1 MLKYLKILNFAVV
14 DRLSVN
20 FKPGLNVLTG
30 ETGSGKSV
38 IVDAFSLLVGVRSSP
53 TQIRTG
59 ETMASIEGIFQI
71 DASRGQNIEGVLE
84 ELGINKKRSE
94 LAVRREIYAAGR
106 NRIFINDQ
114 SSTISALKR
123 LQPFLTD
130 IYGQGEQRALL
141 TASSHRELLDYFGEC
156 MVLKNK
162 LRQIFSRLKLIE
174 RELNELVGDS
184 VERSRTSDYYQHQLA
199 ELEAINPKVGED
211 DELLTER
218 KILAN
223 AEKIK
228 DLCSL
233 AYQDLYE
240 NDESILARL
249 ALIKRHLE
257 GISEYIENAGV
268 TLDSL
273 ESGMA
278 SLTDV
283 AETLRR
289 YAVGIEY
296 SPGRLAEVE
305 SRLAELE
312 KLKRK
317 YGRDLKGILELKD
330 EVSRAVSGVENLTER
345 MNVLKKEADTLRHEY
360 IEHARQLTAYR
371 AAAAPVLEQKV
382 MNGLSHLA
390 MGQTKFLV
398 SIETSQL
405 EDEDTEKEPSS
416 TEVSEDSGM
425 SSFFSQHGAD
435 YVEFLLST
443 NPGESPRPLSYV
455 ASGGEL
461 SRLMLTLRTINQE
474 DSMVGTVIFDEID
487 VGIGG
492 KVAEAVGRSLKKISA
507 SRQVFC
513 VTHQAQIA
521 KFADHHFLVT
531 KTVQRERTS
540 TTVTELAR
548 EERISELSRMIG
560 GDEKA
565 EKTREAAQW
574 LLENV
579 KSSTRARSKNIK

>member
-14 DRLSVN
+14 DRLEIN

-59 ETMASIEGIFQI
+59 ETMASIEGVFQI
-71 DASRGQNIEGVLE
+71 DAGRAQSIEGVFK
-84 ELGINKKRSE
+84 ELGIKKNSE
-94 LAVRREIYAAGR
+94 LVIRREIYAAGR

-114 SSTISALKR
+114 SSTIIALKK

-141 TASSHRELLDYFGEC
+141 TASSHRDLLDYFGEC
-156 MVLKNK
+156 TAIKNK
-162 LRQIFSRLKLIE
+162 ARQIFSRLKSIE
-174 RELNELVGDS
+174 RELNELVGGS
-184 VERSRTSDYYQHQLA
+184 AGRSRTVDYYQHQLA
-199 ELEAINPKVGED
+199 ELETINPKVGED
-211 DELLTER
+211 DELLAER

-249 ALIKRHLE
+249 ALIKRQLE
-257 GISEYIENAGV
+257 SVSDFIENAGA
-268 TLDSL
+268 TFDSL
-273 ESGMA
+273 TAGIA

-330 EVSRAVSGVENLTER
+330 ELSRAVSGAETLTER
-345 MNVLKKEADTLRHEY
+345 MNLLKKEADTLRHKY
-360 IEHARQLTAYR
+360 IEHARQLTAR
-371 AAAAPVLEQKV
+371 RTAAAPLLEQKV
-382 MNGLSHLA
+382 MSGLRHLA

-474 DSMVGTVIFDEID
+474 DSMVGTVVFDEID

-492 KVAEAVGRSLKKISA
+492 KVAEAVGQSLKKISTG
-507 SRQVFC
+507 RQVFC

-531 KTVQRERTS
+531 KTVQHERTS
-540 TTVTELAR
+540 TSVTELAR
-548 EERISELSRMIG
+548 EDRISELSRMIG

-565 EKTREAAQW
+565 EKTREAAKW
-574 LLENV
+574 LLDNV
-579 KSSTRARSKNIK
+579 KNSARSRSKNMK

>member
-14 DRLSVN
+14 DRLGVN

-38 IVDAFSLLVGVRSSP
+38 IVDAFSLLVGIRSSP

-59 ETMASIEGIFQI
+59 ENMA
-71 DASRGQNIEGVLE
+71 AIEGVFQIGPHGEQQINGILG
-84 ELGINKKRSE
+84 ELGVKKNSE
-94 LAVRREIYAAGR
+94 LTIRREIYAAGR

-114 SSTISALKR
+114 SSTISALKK

-141 TASSHRELLDYFGEC
+141 TASSHRDLLDYFGEC
-156 MVLKNK
+156 TVLKNK
-162 LRQIFSRLKLIE
+162 VRQIFLRLKVIE
-174 RELNELVGDS
+174 RELKELLGDS
-184 VERSRTSDYYQHQLA
+184 AERSRTADYYQHQLA
-199 ELEAINPKVGED
+199 ELEAVNPKVGED
-211 DELLTER
+211 DELLAER

-240 NDESILARL
+240 DDESILARL
-249 ALIKRHLE
+249 AHIKRHLE
-257 GISEYIENAGV
+257 GVSDFIENTGG

-273 ESGMA
+273 ASGMA

-317 YGRDLKGILELKD
+317 YGRDLRGILELKD
-330 EVSRAVSGVENLTER
+330 ELSRAVSGAENLTER
-345 MNVLKKEADTLRHEY
+345 ISFLKKEADTLRHQY
-360 IEHARQLTAYR
+360 IEHARQLTAR
-371 AAAAPVLEQKV
+371 RSAAAPLLEQKV
-382 MNGLSHLA
+382 TNGLRHLA

-398 SIETSQL
+398 SIETSHL
-405 EDEDTEKEPSS
+405 EDDEAEKEMSS
-416 TEVSEDSGM
+416 PDVLEDSGA

-443 NPGESPRPLSYV
+443 NPGESPRPLTYV

-474 DSMVGTVIFDEID
+474 DSSVGTVVFDEVD

-492 KVAEAVGRSLKKISA
+492 KVAEAVGQSLKKISA
-507 SRQVFC
+507 GRQVFC

-540 TTVTELAR
+540 TTVAELTR

-560 GDEKA
+560 GDETA

-574 LLENV
+574 MLENV
-579 KSSTRARSKNIK
+579 KNSARARSKNIK

>member
-14 DRLSVN
+14 DQLSIS

-59 ETMASIEGIFQI
+59 ENVASIEGVFRI
-71 DASRGQNIEGVLE
+71 DASQEQLQGVFK
-84 ELGINKKRSE
+84 ELGIKKNSE
-94 LAVRREIYAAGR
+94 LVIRREIYAAGR
-106 NRIFINDQ
+106 NRVFINDQ
-114 SSTISALKR
+114 SSTINALKK

-141 TASSHRELLDYFGEC
+141 TAGSHRDLLDYFGDC
-156 MVLKNK
+156 TVIKNEV
-162 LRQIFSRLKLIE
+162 RQTFSRLKLIE
-174 RELNELVGDS
+174 KELRELTVDR
-184 VERSRTSDYYQHQLA
+184 VERSRTTEYYQHQLA
-199 ELEAINPKVGED
+199 ELENINPKVGED
-211 DELLTER
+211 DELLAER
-218 KILAN
+218 KVLAN
-223 AEKIK
+223 AERIK
-228 DLCSL
+228 ELSSL

-240 NDESILARL
+240 SDESILSRL
-249 ALIKRHLE
+249 ALIKRRLE
-257 GISEYIENAGV
+257 GISEYIEHAGE
-268 TLDSL
+268 TL
-273 ESGMA
+273 ESLTSGIA
-278 SLTDV
+278 SLTDL
-283 AETLRR
+283 AEALRR
-289 YAVGIEY
+289 YAVGIDY

-317 YGRDLKGILELKD
+317 YGKDLKGILELKD
-330 EVSRAVSGVENLTER
+330 ELSRAILGTENLTGR
-345 MNVLKKEADTLRHEY
+345 LNLLKKEADTLRHTYFER
-360 IEHARQLTAYR
+360 AKQLTACR
-371 AAAAPVLEQKV
+371 TSAAPLLEHKV
-382 MNGLSHLA
+382 KNGLRHLA

-398 SIETSQL
+398 SIETSHP
-405 EDEDTEKEPSS
+405 EDEDAETELSS
-416 TEVSEDSGM
+416 TEVSEDSGA
-425 SSFFSQHGAD
+425 SPFFSQHGAD

-443 NPGESPRPLSYV
+443 NPGESPRPLTYV

-474 DSMVGTVIFDEID
+474 DSMVGTVVFDEID

-492 KVAEAVGRSLKKISA
+492 KVAEAVGQSLKKISA
-507 SRQVFC
+507 GKQVFC

-521 KFADHHFLVT
+521 KFADHHFRVT
-531 KTVQRERTS
+531 KTVQGKRTT
-540 TTVTELAR
+540 TTVTELGR
-548 EERISELSRMIG
+548 EERVSELSRMIG

-579 KSSTRARSKNIK
+579 KPSARARSKNIK

>member
-1 MLKYLKILNFAVV
+1 MLKYLKINNFAVV

-59 ETMASIEGIFQI
+59 ENVASIEGVFQI
-71 DASRGQNIEGVLE
+71 AASREKYIEGVLK
-84 ELGINKKRSE
+84 ELDIKKNSE
-94 LAVRREIYAAGR
+94 LVIRREIYAAGR

-114 SSTISALKR
+114 SSTISALKK

-141 TASSHRELLDYFGEC
+141 TASSHRDLLDYFGEC
-156 MVLKNK
+156 TVVKNQV
-162 LRQIFSRLKLIE
+162 RQIFSRLKLIE

-184 VERSRTSDYYQHQLA
+184 VGRSRTSDYYQHQLA
-199 ELEAINPKVGED
+199 ELETINPRVGED
-211 DELLTER
+211 DELLAER

-240 NDESILARL
+240 NDESVLARL

-257 GISEYIENAGV
+257 SISDFIENAGV

-273 ESGMA
+273 ASGMA

-283 AETLRR
+283 AETLRK

-305 SRLAELE
+305 ARLAELE

-330 EVSRAVSGVENLTER
+330 ELSRAVSGAETLTER
-345 MNVLKKEADTLRHEY
+345 INLLKKEADTLRHKY
-360 IEHARQLTAYR
+360 IEHARQLTACR
-371 AAAAPVLEQKV
+371 TAAAPLLEQKV
-382 MNGLSHLA
+382 MNGLGHLA

-416 TEVSEDSGM
+416 TEVSEDSWV

-474 DSMVGTVIFDEID
+474 DSMVGTVVFDEVD

-492 KVAEAVGRSLKKISA
+492 KVAEAVGQNLKKISA
-507 SRQVFC
+507 GRQVFC

-540 TTVTELAR
+540 TTVTELTR

-579 KSSTRARSKNIK
+579 KNSGRARSKNIK

>member
-59 ETMASIEGIFQI
+59 ENMA
-71 DASRGQNIEGVLE
+71 AIEGVFQIEPRGEQHIKSILE
-84 ELGINKKRSE
+84 ELDIKKNSE
-94 LAVRREIYAAGR
+94 LVIRREIYAAGR

-114 SSTISALKR
+114 SSTISALKK

-141 TASSHRELLDYFGEC
+141 TASSHRDLLDYFGEC
-156 MVLKNK
+156 AELKNQV
-162 LRQIFSRLKLIE
+162 RQIFLRLKLIE
-174 RELNELVGDS
+174 RELRELDGDS
-184 VERSRTSDYYQHQLA
+184 AERSRTVDYYQHQLA
-199 ELEAINPKVGED
+199 ELEAVNPRVGED

-240 NDESILARL
+240 NDESILSRL
-249 ALIKRHLE
+249 AHIKRHLE
-257 GISEYIENAGV
+257 GVSDFIENAGGI
-268 TLDSL
+268 LDSL
-273 ESGMA
+273 ASGMA

-289 YAVGIEY
+289 FAVGIEY
-296 SPGRLAEVE
+296 SPQRLAEVE
-305 SRLAELE
+305 TRLADLE

-330 EVSRAVSGVENLTER
+330 ELSRAVSGEENLTER
-345 MNVLKKEADTLRHEY
+345 MSFLKKEADSLRHQY
-360 IEHARQLTAYR
+360 IEHARKLTACR
-371 AAAAPVLEQKV
+371 SAAAPLLEQKV
-382 MNGLSHLA
+382 MNGLRHLA
-390 MGQTKFLV
+390 MGETKFLV
-398 SIETSQL
+398 SIETSHL
-405 EDEDTEKEPSS
+405 EDEETEMSS
-416 TEVSEDSGM
+416 TEMAEDSGA

-443 NPGESPRPLSYV
+443 NPGESPRPLTYV

-474 DSMVGTVIFDEID
+474 DSNVGAVVFDEID

-492 KVAEAVGRSLKKISA
+492 KVAEAVGQNLKKISDG
-507 SRQVFC
+507 RQVFC

-540 TTVTELAR
+540 TTIKELAR

-560 GDEKA
+560 GDETA

-579 KSSTRARSKNIK
+579 KNPARARSKNRK